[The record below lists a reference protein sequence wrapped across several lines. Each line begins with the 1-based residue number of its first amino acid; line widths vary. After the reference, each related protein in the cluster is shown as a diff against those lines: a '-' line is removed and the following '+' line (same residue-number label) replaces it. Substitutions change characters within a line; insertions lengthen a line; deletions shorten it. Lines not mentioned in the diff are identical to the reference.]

1 MKRALTIALAVAVF
15 GAAHCVRTGAGPY
28 SGGQPPQISMPA
40 ASVPLSETD
49 TRHPRGA
56 RLEAACTGDL
66 TMARFHFMTG
76 NPVAGAFHLLAA
88 YFRPAIC
95 A

>member
-1 MKRALTIALAVAVF
+1 MFATATVFALAPDPTTVDDTANLDAR
-15 GAAHCVRTGAGPY
+15 GLER
-28 SGGQPPQISMPA
+28 
-40 ASVPLSETD
+40 LSETD
-49 TRHPRGA
+49 LDAVVGTRWT
-56 RLEAACTGDL
+56 ACTGDL

-76 NPVAGAFHLLAA
+76 NPVAGAFRLLAA

>member
-15 GAAHCVRTGAGPY
+15 GAATVFALEPDPTAVDNTANLDARGLE
-28 SGGQPPQISMPA
+28 
-40 ASVPLSETD
+40 PLSETD
-49 TRHPRGA
+49 LGTLFGA
-56 RLEAACTGDL
+56 RRIACTGDL

-76 NPVAGAFHLLAA
+76 NPVAGAFRLLAA